1 MLFFHKTPY
10 NKEHKQQQ
18 FTQIGW
24 EESTMK
30 RMTAMSLAMAMTLGL
45 AGCGNSEQ
53 ASGGADG
60 QPEVLEFYHGFY
72 HEESEWPAAKVMRD
86 IYDEFAKSHADGSV
100 TFKPIPVENRDDVV
114 NAQIAGGKF
123 PDMIDMYSPAPKSAI
138 SQGLLLDMKPFI
150 DENNLQD
157 AVGINYTQNQIDGKI
172 YNIHEQVEARGM
184 WANTKILDSVGA
196 SIEDLS
202 TWQGFADTMAKVSAL
217 GNGTYGYAAGQG
229 SLKMMYAY
237 LASTEEGRAITSV
250 PLTEAAIN
258 SEEFAAAFKTLAKMD
273 QVNGAEYTT
282 PDVGNLMADFN
293 QNGKAAVISNGAWNA
308 SGISPELADVIE
320 PIIFPENVSLSTA
333 GNGLAIASGMSEAKT
348 EMALEF
354 IKYVTSPEIQE
365 RIFLEVQGVPSNT
378 TLDLKALAEKNGD
391 PVIIKMAEACAMIQ
405 DADIVVSD
413 PSYKWGMDV
422 GNAITNALMECANQ
436 STDIEARF
444 AQLQK
449 ELIAL
454 IG

>member
-1 MLFFHKTPY
+1 MD
-10 NKEHKQQQ
+10 
-18 FTQIGW
+18 W
-24 EESTMK
+24 EERKMK
-30 RMTAMSLAMAMTLGL
+30 RITAMSLALVTALGL
-45 AGCGNSEQ
+45 AGCGNAQ
-53 ASGGADG
+53 KPSGGADG

-86 IYDEFAKSHADGSV
+86 IYDDFAKSHADGTV

-114 NAQIAGGKF
+114 NAQVAGGGF
-123 PDMIDMYSPAPKSAI
+123 PDMIDMFSPAPKSAI
-138 SQGLLLDMKPFI
+138 SQGLLLDLKPYI

-157 AVGINYTQNQIDGKI
+157 AVGINYTQNQIDGAI

-184 WANTKILDSVGA
+184 WANVKILESVGA
-196 SIEDLS
+196 TLDDLS
-202 TWQGFADTMAKVSAL
+202 TWKGFADTMAKVSAL

-237 LASTEEGRAITSV
+237 LASTEEGRVITSV
-250 PLTEAAIN
+250 PLGEAAIN
-258 SEEFAAAFKTLAKMD
+258 SEEFATAFKTLAKMD
-273 QVNGAEYTT
+273 QTNGAEYTT

-308 SGISPELADVIE
+308 SGISEELADVVQ
-320 PIIFPENVSLSTA
+320 PIIFPENVALSTA
-333 GNGLAIASGMSEAKT
+333 GSGLAIASGMSEAKT
-348 EMALEF
+348 DMALEF
-354 IKYVTSPEIQE
+354 IKYMTSPEIQE

-378 TLDLKALAEKNGD
+378 TLDLKALAEKNGN
-391 PVIIKMAEACAMIQ
+391 PVIIKMAEACSMIQ

-413 PSYKWGMDV
+413 ASYKWGADV
-422 GNAITNALMECANQ
+422 GNAITNALMECANK
-436 STDIEARF
+436 STDIDARF